1 MERAARLGFVAPGGG
16 AEHEYYHFAES
27 TGNRAKV
34 FIMASRIGPGEEDH
48 DIDSL
53 LGPARIDWINEA
65 ARRMISLKP
74 DCAMWA
80 CTSGS
85 FVVGRAGAEAQVA
98 ALAETTGVPAGSTS
112 LAFIDALQALGMR
125 RVAVLATYP
134 EPAARAFEAFL
145 GEFGVEIVHL
155 HWLDA
160 GSGWDAAL
168 LPPERVI
175 DAAKAAAV
183 PEAETVLIP
192 DTAMPS
198 LDLIA
203 PIEEAIG
210 RPVLTANQV
219 TLWQAVRLSGRHVPV
234 DGHGRLFALDQAIA
248 AQ

>member
-1 MERAARLGFVAPGGG
+1 MERAARLGFVLPGGG
-16 AEHEYYHFAES
+16 AEHEYYAFAEA
-27 TGNRAKV
+27 TGDRAKV

-53 LGPARIDWINEA
+53 LGTARIDWITEA
-65 ARRMISLKP
+65 ARRMIPLKP
-74 DCAMWA
+74 DCAFWA

-85 FVVGRAGAEAQVA
+85 FVVGRAGAEAQVV
-98 ALAETTGVPAGSTS
+98 ALAEATGVPAGSTS
-112 LAFIDALQALGMR
+112 LAFIEALQALGLR

-145 GEFGVEIVHL
+145 GEFGIEIVHL
-155 HWLDA
+155 HWLGA

-175 DAAKAAAV
+175 AAAKEAAV
-183 PEAETVLIP
+183 PEAETILLP

-198 LDLIA
+198 LDLIT

-219 TLWQAVRLSGRHVPV
+219 SLWQAVRLSGRAVPV
-234 DGHGRLFALDQAIA
+234 AGHGRLFALDQAIA